1 MVSSLLMIVIIIS
14 MNYDSQV
21 ANKSQN
27 AVCLNNLREHEGR
40 LSVSKMEDVK

>member
-1 MVSSLLMIVIIIS
+1 MIVIIMS

-27 AVCLNNLREHEGR
+27 AVCLNNLRKHEGFP
-40 LSVSKMEDVK
+40 SVYRIEEVK